1 MENVSKNSTNDK
13 VLSQMKSENLHISP
27 DDILCSLQPLIA
39 EYFDGDCKCSGDSIT
54 YTAANGQKF
63 YIVAA
68 EIKYAEVK

>member
-13 VLSQMKSENLHISP
+13 VLSQMKFENLHIAP

-39 EYFDGDCKCSGDSIT
+39 EYFDGDCQCSSDGIT

-63 YIVAA
+63 RILA
-68 EIKYAEVK
+68 AEVK

>member
-13 VLSQMKSENLHISP
+13 VLSQMEFENLHISP

-39 EYFDGDCKCSGDSIT
+39 EYFNGDCECSGDYIT

-63 YIVAA
+63 RILAA
-68 EIKYAEVK
+68 EIK

>member
-13 VLSQMKSENLHISP
+13 VLSQMELENLHISP

-39 EYFDGDCKCSGDSIT
+39 EYFDGECECSGDSIT

-63 YIVAA
+63 RILTA
-68 EIKYAEVK
+68 EIK

>member
-13 VLSQMKSENLHISP
+13 VLSQMEFENLHISL

-39 EYFDGDCKCSGDSIT
+39 EYFDGYCECSGDYIT

-63 YIVAA
+63 RIVAA
-68 EIKYAEVK
+68 EIK

>member
-1 MENVSKNSTNDK
+1 MKNVSKNSTDDK

-39 EYFDGDCKCSGDSIT
+39 EYFNGECQCSGDYIA

-63 YIVAA
+63 RILA
-68 EIKYAEVK
+68 AEVK

>member
-39 EYFDGDCKCSGDSIT
+39 EYFDGSCKCSRDGIT
-54 YTAANGQKF
+54 YTAVNSQKF
-63 YIVAA
+63 RILVA
-68 EIKYAEVK
+68 EIKFGG

>member
-13 VLSQMKSENLHISP
+13 VLSQMKYENLHISP

-39 EYFDGDCKCSGDSIT
+39 EYFDGHCECIGESIT

-63 YIVAA
+63 RILVA
-68 EIKYAEVK
+68 EIK

>member
-13 VLSQMKSENLHISP
+13 VLSQMKFENLHIAP

-39 EYFDGDCKCSGDSIT
+39 EYFDGDCECSGDYIT

-63 YIVAA
+63 RILAA
-68 EIKYAEVK
+68 EIK

>member
-13 VLSQMKSENLHISP
+13 VLSQMKLDNLHISP

-39 EYFDGDCKCSGDSIT
+39 EYFDGDCQCSSDSIT

-63 YIVAA
+63 RIVAA
-68 EIKYAEVK
+68 EIK

>member
-13 VLSQMKSENLHISP
+13 VLSQMKFENLHIAP

-39 EYFDGDCKCSGDSIT
+39 EYFDGDCQCSSDAIT

-63 YIVAA
+63 RILA
-68 EIKYAEVK
+68 AEVK

>member
-13 VLSQMKSENLHISP
+13 VLSQMKYENLHISR

-39 EYFDGDCKCSGDSIT
+39 EYFDGHCECTGESIT

-63 YIVAA
+63 RILVA
-68 EIKYAEVK
+68 EIK

>member
-39 EYFDGDCKCSGDSIT
+39 EYFDGDCEYLGEGIT
-54 YTAANGQKF
+54 LPPPT
-63 YIVAA
+63 
-68 EIKYAEVK
+68 VKSSASWPRG

>member
-27 DDILCSLQPLIA
+27 EDILFSLQPLIA
-39 EYFDGDCKCSGDSIT
+39 EYFNGNCQCSSDSIT

-63 YIVAA
+63 RIVAA
-68 EIKYAEVK
+68 EIK

>member
-13 VLSQMKSENLHISP
+13 VLSQMKPEKLHISP

-39 EYFDGDCKCSGDSIT
+39 EYFDGYCECTGESIT

-63 YIVAA
+63 RIVAA
-68 EIKYAEVK
+68 EIK